1 MGCLILNKHS
11 EHGISLPNAELRE
24 REGGDAAEGGA
35 VPREAHGREGQDRQT
50 GGAVPDGRLQSPG
63 ALALQVRAGGAE
75 GGVQGQPQAARLLHP
90 VQLGRQRRP
99 HAGTDYPG

>member
-63 ALALQVRAGGAE
+63 TNCIKIGL
-75 GGVQGQPQAARLLHP
+75 
-90 VQLGRQRRP
+90 
-99 HAGTDYPG
+99 PGKLILSKRKDL